1 MLQKIEEK
9 DPAAIIFKE
18 ELSKQNILLQ
28 SVIKNI
34 RDVLVAADK
43 SGKLLIYNP
52 TFKKIIGIG
61 LLDIPEEKWAD
72 TYCIFWPDTRK
83 IMKTEDLPIVKALQ
97 GENVDSMEM
106 FVQHYQKTEGN
117 FVIISARPLKDFL

>member
-43 SGKLLIYNP
+43 SGKVLIYNP

-61 LLDIPEEKWAD
+61 LLDIPEEK
-72 TYCIFWPDTRK
+72 
-83 IMKTEDLPIVKALQ
+83 
-97 GENVDSMEM
+97 
-106 FVQHYQKTEGN
+106 
-117 FVIISARPLKDFL
+117 